1 MYLLMTGCEYAG
13 KTTQA
18 AQIMAWAERT
28 IGATAHF
35 HDHHTIP
42 STELTPEAQES
53 LLRLHPQAKEM
64 FQRFMIEYH
73 ISPNFYTKPDHNLM
87 APFIEEAVYAPLYYG
102 YGGEQSGAPVRSPA
116 GQRSEMARKMERRI
130 LDLAPDVVLV
140 LVKASPA
147 AIRQRM
153 RENPHPH
160 QVVREQDVEYVLR
173 RFEEE
178 VAASLVQKRIVL
190 DTTAATVAE
199 TLDQFVAAYE
209 PFLTNEDLLRM
220 RQRQAQ

>member
-1 MYLLMTGCEYAG
+1 MPRS
-13 KTTQA
+13 TT
-18 AQIMAWAERT
+18 
-28 IGATAHF
+28 ATAVSRAA
-35 HDHHTIP
+35 P
-42 STELTPEAQES
+42 
-53 LLRLHPQAKEM
+53 
-64 FQRFMIEYH
+64 RFV
-73 ISPNFYTKPDHNLM
+73 
-87 APFIEEAVYAPLYYG
+87 ARAVNGRRWPARW
-102 YGGEQSGAPVRSPA
+102 SG
-116 GQRSEMARKMERRI
+116 RI

-140 LVKASPA
+140 LLKASPA
-147 AIRQRM
+147 TIRQRM
-153 RENPHPH
+153 RENPHPY

-178 VAASLVQKRIVL
+178 VAAALVQKRIVL

>member
-13 KTTQA
+13 KTTLA
-18 AQIMAWAERT
+18 AQIMAWAERN

-42 STELTPEAQES
+42 STELEPAAQES
-53 LLRLHPQAKEM
+53 LLGLHPQAKEM
-64 FQRFMIEYH
+64 LQRFMIEYH

-102 YGGEQSGAPVRSPA
+102 YGGEQSAAPARSPA

-147 AIRQRM
+147 AIRLRM
-153 RENPHPH
+153 RDNPHSH

-173 RFEEE
+173 RFEAE

>member
-1 MYLLMTGCEYAG
+1 MYLLLTGCEYAG
-13 KTTQA
+13 KTTLA

-42 STELTPEAQES
+42 STELSPEAQES
-53 LLRLHPQAKEM
+53 LLELHPQAKEM
-64 FQRFMIEYH
+64 LQRFMIEYH

-102 YGGEQSGAPVRSPA
+102 YGGEQSAAPARSPA

-153 RENPHPH
+153 RAHPHPH
-160 QVVREQDVEYVLR
+160 PVVREQDVEYVLR

-190 DTTAATVAE
+190 DTTAATEAE
-199 TLDQFVAAYE
+199 TLDEFVAAYE
-209 PFLTNEDLLRM
+209 PFLTNEDLLRI

>member
-53 LLRLHPQAKEM
+53 LLGLHPQAKEM

-140 LVKASPA
+140 LLKASPA
-147 AIRQRM
+147 TIRQRM

-199 TLDQFVAAYE
+199 TLDQFVAVYE